1 MTAAQAGSL
10 PQEVRQVVQ
19 DLLPYGPERIILF
32 GSMARG
38 DSDEY
43 SDMDFIVIKR
53 TETRFVQRLVEAA
66 RLVSLPRNV
75 DVFVYTPEELAS
87 MVDEENPFIGSAL
100 REGIVVYEKAG

>member
-1 MTAAQAGSL
+1 MTAPQAGSL
-10 PQEVRQVVQ
+10 PREVQQVVQ
-19 DLLPYGPERIILF
+19 DLLPYGPERVILF

-66 RLVSLPRNV
+66 KLISLPRHV
-75 DVFVYTPEELAS
+75 DVFVYTPEELAA
-87 MVDEENPFIGSAL
+87 MVEEENPFIESAL
-100 REGIVVYEKAG
+100 RDGIVVYEKTV